1 MSIGNYG
8 DYLGII
14 RGYYM
19 GDYKVNIV
27 NLNVTNNY
35 VELTIELEGT
45 KNFSYREIQ
54 LGFNGKGITE
64 ILRWI

>member
-35 VELTIELEGT
+35 VELTIELEGNQ
-45 KNFSYREIQ
+45 KLIREFQ
-54 LGFNGKGITE
+54 LAFTVKAITE
-64 ILRWI
+64 FYRWI